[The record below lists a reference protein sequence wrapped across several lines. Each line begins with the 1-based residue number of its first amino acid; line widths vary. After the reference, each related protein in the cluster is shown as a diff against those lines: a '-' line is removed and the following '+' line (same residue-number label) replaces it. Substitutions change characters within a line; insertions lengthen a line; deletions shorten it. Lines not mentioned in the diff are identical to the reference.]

1 LELTNRGGIRQRN
14 WGFAGNFA
22 LQALVPSWSAILER
36 KMTIAG
42 ISKRLMASLLGL
54 AAACAVPFVASG
66 QNTQMMVTQAPV
78 WMSKP
83 DIAAFEKLE
92 NERLAAGQ
100 RAIDQI
106 LAVKG
111 GHTIENTLAPYDEV
125 VRQYN
130 TAGYMAGLLL
140 QVHPDAKYRDSA
152 SAMTS
157 KIGAAA
163 STLALNQGVY
173 KALAAIDLSGADA
186 ATKYYVQR
194 QLLEFKLAGVDK
206 DDATRDR
213 LKKLFD
219 KLTDLQTAYE
229 RDISDD
235 QRSITVNSAADL
247 EGMPKDFIDA
257 HKPGPDGKIK
267 LTTNYPDAF
276 PIFTFAKSDDV
287 RRKLYLEF
295 NNRAYPKNREVLMDM
310 IRTRYEIASI
320 IGYSSWADYNAA
332 DRMIGNAKNIGDFI
346 QQVEAAAKPV
356 AQKEFAMLLAEKQK
370 TVPGAKEISDYEN
383 YSLRE
388 QVRRTQFNFD
398 STSVRPYLPYQR
410 VKKGVLDTAATL
422 FGISFVQEAGVPA
435 WDPSVETWD
444 VFDQGKMIGRL
455 YLDMHP
461 REGKFSHAEM
471 VPVLDGIK
479 GKQLPEAVLVCNFPA
494 PTADDPGLMDYTDV
508 VTFFHEFGHLMHWI
522 LSAQQ
527 WAGISGISMESDFGE
542 APSEMLEEW
551 MHSPQVLATFA
562 KHYKTNEPIPPELV
576 ARMNRA
582 DAFGRASWV
591 TRQNVFTATSF
602 DLYNRKPED
611 VDPDKVVLNDE
622 IKYSMFAPT
631 PGIHD
636 YASFGHLAGYSSAY
650 YTYLW
655 DKVIAEDF
663 VTKFDRKDLLAPA
676 PAARYRKLV
685 LEPGGS
691 KSANDLVKDFLG
703 RPQNMDALKRWMSE
717 QFEAAPAD

>member
-1 LELTNRGGIRQRN
+1 
-14 WGFAGNFA
+14 
-22 LQALVPSWSAILER
+22 
-36 KMTIAG
+36 MTMLCF
-42 ISKRLMASLLGL
+42 SKRRMAQVLFAVAICGAPI
-54 AAACAVPFVASG
+54 AANAQSTSMTVA
-66 QNTQMMVTQAPV
+66 QAPV
-78 WMSKP
+78 WASKP
-83 DIAAFEKLE
+83 DIAAFEKIE
-92 NERLAAGQ
+92 NDRLAAGQ

-111 GHTIENTLAPYDEV
+111 GHTIENTLVPYDEV
-125 VRQYN
+125 TRQYN
-130 TAGYMAGLLL
+130 TAGYMAGLLF
-140 QVHPDAKYRDSA
+140 QVHPDAKFRDSA
-152 SAMTS
+152 ATMTS
-157 KIGAAA
+157 KVGAAG
-163 STLALNQGVY
+163 SSLSLNQGVY
-173 KALAAIDLSGADA
+173 KALAAIDLTGADP
-186 ATKYYVQR
+186 ATRYYVQR

-219 KLTDLQTAYE
+219 KLTDLQTAYD
-229 RDISDD
+229 RNISDD
-235 QRSITVNSAADL
+235 QRSITVDSAADL
-247 EGMPKDFIDA
+247 EGMPKDFIEA
-257 HKPGPDGKIK
+257 HKPGADGKIK
-267 LTTNYPDAF
+267 ISTNYPDAF
-276 PIFTFAKSDDV
+276 PIFTFAKSDAV
-287 RRKLYLEF
+287 RKKLFIEF
-295 NNRAYPKNREVLMDM
+295 DNRAYPKNREVLMDM

-320 IGYSSWADYNAA
+320 VGYSSWADFNAA
-332 DRMIGNAKNIGDFI
+332 DRMIGNAKNIANFI
-346 QQVEAAAKPV
+346 QQVDSAARPV
-356 AQKEFAMLLAEKQK
+356 AQREYTMLLAEKQK
-370 TVPGAKEISDYEN
+370 VQPGAKEVADYEN

-398 STSVRPYLPYQR
+398 STSVRPYLPYER
-410 VKKGVLDTAATL
+410 VKKGVLDTAAKL
-422 FGISFVQEAGVPA
+422 FSISFQQEQGVPA
-435 WDPSVETWD
+435 WDPTVETWD

-471 VPVLDGIK
+471 VPVLDGIR
-479 GKQLPEAVLVCNFPA
+479 GKQLPEAVLVCNFPV
-494 PTADDPGLMDYTDV
+494 PTAEDPGLMDYNDV
-508 VTFFHEFGHLMHWI
+508 VTFFHEFGHLMHWM

-562 KHYKTNEPIPPELV
+562 KHYKTNEPIPAELV

-611 VDPDKVVLNDE
+611 VDPDKIVLDDE
-622 IKYSMFAPT
+622 RKYSMFAPT

-663 VTKFDRKDLLAPA
+663 VTKFDRKDLLAPG
-676 PAARYRKLV
+676 PAARYRRLV

-691 KSANDLVKDFLG
+691 KSANDLVRDFLG
-703 RPQNMDALKRWMSE
+703 RPQNMDALKHWMSE
-717 QFEAAPAD
+717 QFEATPAD

>member
-1 LELTNRGGIRQRN
+1 
-14 WGFAGNFA
+14 
-22 LQALVPSWSAILER
+22 
-36 KMTIAG
+36 MTIVR
-42 ISKRLMASLLGL
+42 ISKRLMANLLCL
-54 AAACAVPFVASG
+54 TLACAAPLVAGG
-66 QNTQMMVTQAPV
+66 QNAQMVVSQAPV
-78 WMSKP
+78 WASKP
-83 DIAAFEKLE
+83 DIAAFEKME
-92 NERLAAGQ
+92 NDRLAAGQ

-111 GHTIENTLAPYDEV
+111 GHTIENTLVPYDEV

-140 QVHPDAKYRDSA
+140 QVHPDARYRDSA
-152 SAMTS
+152 TAMTS

-173 KALAAIDLSGADA
+173 KALEAIDLSGTDA

-219 KLTDLQTAYE
+219 KLTDLQTAFD
-229 RDISDD
+229 RNISDD
-235 QRSITVNSAADL
+235 QRSIAVDSAADL

-257 HKPGPDGKIK
+257 HKPGADGKIK

-276 PIFTFAKSDDV
+276 PIFTFAKRDAV

-295 NNRAYPKNREVLMDM
+295 QNRAYPKNREVLMDM

-320 IGYSSWADYNAA
+320 VGYSSWADFNAA
-332 DRMIGNAKNIGDFI
+332 DRMIVNARNIADFI
-346 QQVEAAAKPV
+346 QAVDTAAKPV

-410 VKKGVLDTAATL
+410 VKKGVLDTAAKL

-435 WDPSVETWD
+435 WDPGVETWD

-494 PTADDPGLMDYTDV
+494 PTADDAGLMDYTDV

-562 KHYKTNEPIPPELV
+562 KHYKTNESIPAELV

-591 TRQNVFTATSF
+591 ARQNVFTATSF
-602 DLYNRKPED
+602 DLYNRKPEE
-611 VDPDKVVLNDE
+611 VDPDKIVLNAE

-663 VTKFDRKDLLAPA
+663 VTKFDRKDLLAPG
-676 PAARYRKLV
+676 PATRYRKLV

-703 RPQNMDALKRWMSE
+703 RAQNMDALKRWMSE

>member
-1 LELTNRGGIRQRN
+1 
-14 WGFAGNFA
+14 
-22 LQALVPSWSAILER
+22 
-36 KMTIAG
+36 MTIAG

-83 DIAAFEKLE
+83 DIAAFERLE

-194 QLLEFKLAGVDK
+194 QLLEFRLAGVDK

-562 KHYKTNEPIPPELV
+562 KHYKTNEPIPAELV

>member
-1 LELTNRGGIRQRN
+1 MKIPRFSIRQLACLLLLPAVCAMPIGSN
-14 WGFAGNFA
+14 AQNG
-22 LQALVPSWSAILER
+22 
-36 KMTIAG
+36 
-42 ISKRLMASLLGL
+42 SLT
-54 AAACAVPFVASG
+54 VA
-66 QNTQMMVTQAPV
+66 QAPV
-78 WMSKP
+78 WTSKP

-92 NERLAAGQ
+92 NDRLAAGQ

-111 GHTIENTLAPYDEV
+111 GHTVENTLAPYDEV

-130 TAGYMAGLLL
+130 TAGYFAGLLV

-152 SAMTS
+152 GAMSS
-157 KIGAAA
+157 KIGAAG
-163 STLALNQGVY
+163 STLSLNQGVY
-173 KALAAIDLSGADA
+173 KALAAIDLNGADD

-194 QLLEFKLAGVDK
+194 QLLEFRLAGVDK
-206 DDATRDR
+206 DDATRDK

-219 KLTDLQTAYE
+219 KLTDLQIAFD
-229 RDISDD
+229 RNISDD
-235 QRSITVNSAADL
+235 QRSILVDSAAELD
-247 EGMPKDFIDA
+247 GMPKDFIDA

-267 LTTNYPDAF
+267 LTTNYPDTF
-276 PIFTFAKSDDV
+276 PILTFAKSDAV
-287 RRKLYLEF
+287 RKKLFIEF
-295 NNRAYPKNREVLMDM
+295 DNRAYPKNREVLMDM
-310 IRTRYEIASI
+310 VRTRYEIASI
-320 IGYSSWADYNAA
+320 IGYSSWADFNAA
-332 DRMIGNAKNIGDFI
+332 DRMIGNAKNIAEFI
-346 QQVEAAAKPV
+346 QQVDTAALPV

-370 TVPGAKEISDYEN
+370 MQPGAKEIADYEN
-383 YSLRE
+383 YLLRE

-398 STSVRPYLPYQR
+398 STAVRPYLPYQR
-410 VKKGVLDTAATL
+410 VKKGVLDTASKL
-422 FGISFVQEAGVPA
+422 FGITFQQEAGVPA

-562 KHYKTNEPIPPELV
+562 KHYKANEPIPAELV

-591 TRQNVFTATSF
+591 TRQNVFTAVSF

-611 VDPDKVVLNDE
+611 VDPDKITLNDE
-622 IKYSMFAPT
+622 HKYSMFAST

-676 PAARYRKLV
+676 IATRYRKLV

-703 RPQNMDALKRWMSE
+703 RAQNMDALKRWMSE
-717 QFEAAPAD
+717 QFEATPAD